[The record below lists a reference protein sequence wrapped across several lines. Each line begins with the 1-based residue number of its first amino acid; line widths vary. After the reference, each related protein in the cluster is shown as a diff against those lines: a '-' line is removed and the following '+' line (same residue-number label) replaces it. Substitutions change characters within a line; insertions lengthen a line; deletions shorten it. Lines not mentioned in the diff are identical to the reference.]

1 MIELAKL
8 TSTPLFVKSNLIK
21 NNMNALTLICQ
32 TIITL
37 AKFYFI
43 TVGGIIGLVLL
54 FSIIAFIL
62 SVIYEKFNQK
72 II

>member
-1 MIELAKL
+1 
-8 TSTPLFVKSNLIK
+8 
-21 NNMNALTLICQ
+21 MNALTLICQ

-62 SVIYEKFNQK
+62 FVIYEKFNK
-72 II
+72 K

>member
-1 MIELAKL
+1 
-8 TSTPLFVKSNLIK
+8 
-21 NNMNALTLICQ
+21 MNALTLICQ

-54 FSIIAFIL
+54 FCGILLLIIAIL
-62 SVIYEKFNQK
+62 EKFNK
-72 II
+72 K